1 MQYILTESEYA
12 ELKLERDARE
22 RSMEVR
28 LQEICTL
35 AAQHIPV
42 PCDWSQDKQPRPW
55 GCILAKP
62 RSSGYCD
69 DCPVS
74 DVCPNPRKEWS
85 K

>member
-1 MQYILTESEYA
+1 MQYILTEAEYA

-22 RSMEVR
+22 RSMTGR

-42 PCDWSQDKQPRPW
+42 PCDWSRDKQPRPW

-62 RSSGYCD
+62 SPGYCD

-74 DVCPNPRKEWS
+74 DVCPNPCKEWS